1 MYTIPRRRRRSAVS
15 FGCIIASIFEADVNG
30 SYQQFHEGED

>member
-1 MYTIPRRRRRSAVS
+1 VS